1 MQIVTLSGKICGPC
15 EQRKDKNGNGY
26 IRFRVTCASKDA
38 TGGNKFTTYRCYSYD
53 TSFNNLQNGDIVFL
67 TGDLNII
74 TKTDENGKTWMNVD
88 VYIKSIDRG

>member
-15 EQRKDKNGNGY
+15 EQRKDINGNGY
-26 IRFRVTCASKDA
+26 IRFRVTCASKD
-38 TGGNKFTTYRCYSYD
+38 GSGENKFTTYRCYSYD
-53 TSFNNLQNGDIVFL
+53 TSFSNLQNGDIVFL

-88 VYIKSIDRG
+88 VYIKCIDRG

>member
-26 IRFRVTCASKDA
+26 IRFRVTCASKDGS
-38 TGGNKFTTYRCYSYD
+38 GGNKFTTYRCYSYD
-53 TSFNNLQNGDIVFL
+53 ISFSNLQNGGIVFL
-67 TGDLNII
+67 IGDLNII